1 MLLGIGVET
10 AVVVLTP
17 IVLEV
22 CRRLWES
29 LCAEAA
35 SATVRAGQVRAEE
48 LVSRLRSRFGR
59 GGDERPEGA
68 EGPAAAFTPEH
79 LRELHRLVTR
89 QAGAMG
95 LPEEQRRLMADA
107 VVGALAGPDTSGR
120 DELDPTQ
127 EPEGHV
133 PAGQVDASRPSEGQ
147 AAASQTPEGQTQA
160 QQGSEGRAQAQQGS
174 EGQTQAHAPA
184 LAPQP
189 LPQELG

>member
-1 MLLGIGVET
+1 MPLGIGVET

-35 SATVRAGQVRAEE
+35 SATVRAGQARAEE

-59 GGDERPEGA
+59 GGDEGPEEA
-68 EGPAAAFTPEH
+68 EGPAVTFTPEH
-79 LRELHRLVTR
+79 LEELHRLVTR

-127 EPEGHV
+127 D
-133 PAGQVDASRPSEGQ
+133 PAGQVPAPRTSEGQ
-147 AAASQTPEGQTQA
+147 ATASQTSEGQATASQTSEEQTQA
-160 QQGSEGRAQAQQGS
+160 PQAQAPQAQAP
-174 EGQTQAHAPA
+174 AHAPA
-184 LAPQP
+184 FAPRT
-189 LPQELG
+189 LPEERG